1 MFAFQTPP
9 RMMLGWALCGLVS
22 IPLLEEHR
30 LMANRHLIDR
40 GIPHIP
46 RDPPLHSTMIFCS
59 HQAWALWSAPRP
71 RYQRWQSYAGWE
83 WTLMYLRQTEP
94 FKVQY
99 LNRSKPP
106 THGSQHCQ
114 RPRFVGLKQYSLEF
128 CLTATAKCS
137 IIIFGMGQTPFT
149 LLPFYPVE
157 DQI

>member
-9 RMMLGWALCGLVS
+9 RMMLGWALCGLAS

-40 GIPHIP
+40 GIPQRPAAAFHNDFLFTP
-46 RDPPLHSTMIFCS
+46 SVG
-59 HQAWALWSAPRP
+59 ALECTSAKVPKMA
-71 RYQRWQSYAGWE
+71 SYAGWE

-149 LLPFYPVE
+149 LLPCWRPN
-157 DQI
+157 IAG